1 MRRGARANAAR
12 LLIFFMSVHILDA
25 PMQVSSLEQS
35 MACGEDAVGRTYKN
49 ALADLKGFLASSDG
63 QLLSPGDARAHA
75 PSQWPIPGDR
85 PEISAGSRR
94 GGADGMTHSFGSSPS
109 DL

>member
-1 MRRGARANAAR
+1 
-12 LLIFFMSVHILDA
+12 
-25 PMQVSSLEQS
+25 MQVSSLEQS

-75 PSQWPIPGDR
+75 PSQRPLPGDR
-85 PEISAGSRR
+85 PESRR
-94 GGADGMTHSFGSSPS
+94 GLGGVAPT
-109 DL
+109 